1 MFRHRKRPVRAIA
14 ALSSIFLLPPVHAA
28 GGLSVEYGEG
38 TNKTDAS
45 LRRIGLWW
53 DWAWGRS
60 EGSTSVSG
68 YWEFDIGHWKSAEV
82 GPNHD
87 EVLEVGL
94 APVLRFRRTIPQAW
108 RPFLDLGVGI
118 QWLSDTRFG
127 GKNISTSIQF
137 SPRVGVGL
145 EFGPQRR
152 FELGYRLLHVS
163 NASIATP
170 NPGLDFHVL
179 RLAYRF

>member
-1 MFRHRKRPVRAIA
+1 MPRHRKRLVRVTGL
-14 ALSSIFLLPPVHAA
+14 LSFMLLLPPVHA
-28 GGLSVEYGEG
+28 GGGVSVEYGAG
-38 TNKTDAS
+38 TNGTDAD

-53 DWAWGRS
+53 EWAWSRS
-60 EGSTSVSG
+60 EGGTTVNG
-68 YWEFDIGHWKSAEV
+68 YWEFDVGHWESDRV
-82 GPNHD
+82 GPGQD
-87 EVLEVGL
+87 EVLEVGF
-94 APVLRFRRTIPQAW
+94 APVLRFRRMASNGL

-118 QWLSDTRFG
+118 QWLSDTEFG
-127 GKNISTSIQF
+127 GKDISTSIQF
-137 SPRVGVGL
+137 SPRLGVGL

>member
-1 MFRHRKRPVRAIA
+1 MPRHRKRPVRAIA
-14 ALSSIFLLPPVHAA
+14 ALSFMLSLPPVQAA
-28 GGLSVEYGEG
+28 GGLSVAYGEG

-53 DWAWGRS
+53 DWAWSRS
-60 EGSTSVSG
+60 AGGTMVNG
-68 YWEFDIGHWKSAEV
+68 YWEFDIGRWESDGV
-82 GPNHD
+82 GPNQD
-87 EVLEVGL
+87 EVLEVGF
-94 APVLRFRRTIPQAW
+94 APVLRFRRTASNGL

-118 QWLSDTRFG
+118 QWLSDTEFG
-127 GKNISTSIQF
+127 GKDISTSIQF
-137 SPRVGVGL
+137 SPRLGVGL